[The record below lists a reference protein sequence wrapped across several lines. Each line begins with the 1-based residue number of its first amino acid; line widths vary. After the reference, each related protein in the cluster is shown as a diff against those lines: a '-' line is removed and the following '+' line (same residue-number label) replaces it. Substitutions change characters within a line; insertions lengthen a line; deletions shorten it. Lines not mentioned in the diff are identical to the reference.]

1 MSLLLEALR
10 RAEEDS
16 RKRKLAAL
24 ASSSAAGSDA
34 ASARPVPAT
43 TEFPDFTLELDEMPA
58 APPVP
63 PAPETAPLAPN
74 RGPDPHAYARYAKP
88 GSPDAAQAASPAN
101 IIGQAAVQA
110 ERESRL
116 TAADSAA
123 TPRNTTSR
131 PPQAALAKPA
141 IEPLELAA
149 PMPATTQRQALAAAG
164 ALAGGLRAAK
174 AANQQRRQWV
184 LAAVAL
190 LLALPLAALLIFGD
204 AFFGGSGTPLVVNT
218 PRVGAPLAIVSPS
231 VSSPVAAPD
240 ASAAGTVTA
249 AAPETAEVAAPPA
262 GPAVAAMAGKETPTR
277 FETNP
282 SAGAATRP
290 RLAAAPSRNAD
301 GKQFSASK
309 ALSTA
314 DSNVNSN
321 PTAAAANPVGLSL
334 VAGAA
339 KPASRMEQAYA
350 AYQADKL
357 DEATRLYREVL
368 RADPAQ
374 RDAWLGLAVIAHARN
389 QREPAMDAYKQV
401 LRLEP
406 QNATAL
412 AGIIALDNNVDEP
425 QQESRLRE
433 LLARSPQEANLNQ
446 ALGLVLSGEQRWPEA
461 QPLFFKAYALA
472 PQEPRFAYNL
482 AVTLDHLRKPGLAIQ
497 YYETALRLAQGKTAG
512 FDESGARNRLAELKA
527 APQGAAQ

>member
-24 ASSSAAGSDA
+24 ASTAAAPVA
-34 ASARPVPAT
+34 APAMPAPAT
-43 TEFPDFTLELDEMPA
+43 TKFPDLTLELDETPA
-58 APPVP
+58 TP

-74 RGPDPHAYARYAKP
+74 RGTDPHAYSRYARP
-88 GSPDAAQAASPAN
+88 GSPDAAQAASPADA
-101 IIGQAAVQA
+101 IGQAAAQA

-116 TAADSAA
+116 TAADSAPA
-123 TPRNTTSR
+123 PRGAVPQ

-141 IEPLELAA
+141 AEPLELAA

-164 ALAGGLRAAK
+164 ALAGGLRVPK
-174 AANQQRRQWV
+174 AAGKSRRQWV

-204 AFFGGSGTPLVVNT
+204 AFFGSSGTLLAVNT
-218 PRVGAPLAIVSPS
+218 PRVGAPPASVSPS
-231 VSSPVAAPD
+231 VSSPAASPD
-240 ASAAGTVTA
+240 ASAAGNVTA
-249 AAPETAEVAAPPA
+249 VTPETAGVAAPA
-262 GPAVAAMAGKETPTR
+262 ASPAVASVAGKETPIR
-277 FETNP
+277 FETSQSP
-282 SAGAATRP
+282 GAAARP
-290 RLAAAPSRNAD
+290 RPAAVARSRNTD
-301 GKQFSASK
+301 GKQFSEGRASSK
-309 ALSTA
+309 A
-314 DSNVNSN
+314 DSNVNSS
-321 PTAAAANPVGLSL
+321 PTAAAANPAGPSL

-339 KPASRMEQAYA
+339 KPPSRMEQAYA

-368 RADPAQ
+368 RADPTQ

-389 QREPAMDAYKQV
+389 QREPAMDAYKRV

-412 AGIIALDNNVDEP
+412 AGVIALNNNDDEP

-433 LLARSPQEANLNQ
+433 LLARSPQEAELNH
-446 ALGLVLSGEQRWPEA
+446 ALGLVLSGEQRWSEA

-472 PQEPRFAYNL
+472 PGEPRFAYNL
-482 AVTLDHLRKPGLAIQ
+482 AVTLDHLRKTGLALQ
-497 YYETALRLAQGKTAG
+497 YYETALRLAQGKTAD
-512 FDESGARNRLAELKA
+512 FDASGARNRLAELKA
-527 APQGAAQ
+527 VAPQGAAQ

>member
-24 ASSSAAGSDA
+24 ASSPAAAPVA

-43 TEFPDFTLELDEMPA
+43 TEFPDLTLESDETPA
-58 APPVP
+58 TPPVP

-74 RGPDPHAYARYAKP
+74 PGPDPHAYARYAGP
-88 GSPDAAQAASPAN
+88 GSPDAAQAASPAS

-123 TPRNTTSR
+123 PRDTTSR

-141 IEPLELAA
+141 IEPFELAA

-204 AFFGGSGTPLVVNT
+204 AFFGGSGTPLAVNT

-249 AAPETAEVAAPPA
+249 AAPETAEVVAPPA

-277 FETNP
+277 FETNQSP
-282 SAGAATRP
+282 GTATRP
-290 RLAAAPSRNAD
+290 HLAAAPPRNAD
-301 GKQFSASK
+301 GKQFSAGK
-309 ALSTA
+309 ALGTA
-314 DSNVNSN
+314 DRNVNSN

-368 RADPAQ
+368 RADPTQ

-389 QREPAMDAYKQV
+389 QRESAMDAYKRV

-412 AGIIALDNNVDEP
+412 AGIIALDNNADEP

-433 LLARSPQEANLNQ
+433 LLARSPQEADLNQ

-527 APQGAAQ
+527 AAPQGAAQ